1 MVYIYDGKNMFFI
14 YNFIGDQMVVYF
26 GFFVVVIDING
37 DDYVDVFIGVFFFMD
52 CGFDGKF
59 QEVGQVLV
67 FLQRVLGDFQIIKL
81 NGFEVFVWF
90 GSVIVFLGD
99 LDQDGFNDIVI
110 VVLYGGED
118 KKGIVYI
125 FNGRL
130 IGLNVVL
137 F

>member
-1 MVYIYDGKNMFFI
+1 M
-14 YNFIGDQMVVYF
+14 
-26 GFFVVVIDING
+26 
-37 DDYVDVFIGVFFFMD
+37 
-52 CGFDGKF
+52 
-59 QEVGQVLV
+59 
-67 FLQRVLGDFQIIKL
+67 IKL